1 MSVNKVTLL
10 GNLCHDP
17 SVKTFESGQKVAQF
31 SLATNKKGYTLQNGT
46 TVPEQTEFHNIVVW
60 GKLAEVAEKY
70 LKKGDKLYLEGELR
84 TRSYDDKNGGA
95 KRYITEIYVS
105 TFEMLTPK
113 ATGAGT
119 PPPPSTQGEN
129 PNPAPEPN
137 DDLPF

>member
-17 SVKTFESGQKVAQF
+17 IVKAFESGQKVAQF

-105 TFEMLTPK
+105 TFEMLTSKP
-113 ATGAGT
+113 TGAGT
-119 PPPPSTQGEN
+119 PPPPTQGEN
-129 PNPAPEPN
+129 PNPAPKAN